1 MSIKTTNNIKDYVDD
16 FFDNL
21 ELYDDYK
28 NNHDYKG
35 ILKSSID
42 VFLNYE
48 NDYTAKEVY
57 HNFFMIYQITPE
69 RKSKEKYKDNK
80 LVSEPNTLLDLV
92 ETMEKYEKN
101 TGMLIERQR
110 DHFIHSVNVFIL
122 GLAIYSQNENYREV
136 FKEYIETSKY
146 GKYYKTESGELS
158 HEEFLYRW
166 GIASLFH
173 DIGYPFEIIGKQL
186 NKFINDGVKSISNA
200 YDVNV
205 TIDFED
211 FDEFNSI
218 VKLSP
223 YSFADDYREDYP
235 ESKVLDL
242 FKPTEIMAH
251 KISRDFDF
259 DKEKFK
265 LLLSHLNNFVT
276 YMKKNIFID
285 HGFYSSILVLN
296 SYGSLIQKYG
306 RNNSYFF
313 YPIVDSATAILLHN
327 YYNKTLQEEPF
338 CEKELSC
345 EKNPIAYL
353 LILCDELQEW
363 NRQPF
368 GLIDLKKSH
377 VNDLI
382 IEIDD
387 EMIKVEYKLNNGSMG
402 LGFSKD
408 KQEFIESVLD
418 MGEDSVF
425 ERGISI
431 KTTVNDD
438 VELAVMRGIDFS
450 DIETPDMLIRNIEL
464 LAKKINEQYNVSLKE
479 EYERKSKTNDVDENL
494 QNRYDALCEFN
505 ELSSDLKLS
514 NIRQAKSIPM
524 KLNMIGCEI
533 VNKSDEREP
542 ILEFSDKEL
551 TDLAIFE
558 HNEWVKE
565 KENTGW
571 ILGDKKDE
579 EMRTTPFLV
588 PWEDLSEDDQK
599 YDKDAI
605 RNIPA
610 LLDSIGLKAVNSKIK
625 ILTFKMHEEY
635 LKRHNNNIGENID
648 SAELFDELD
657 DYIKFSNYKQ
667 AKFNIKL
674 LNERGYDLVPRTGED
689 WDDEVKSFSKRDLEH
704 FAKREH
710 KAWFKLKSDL
720 GWKYGPKRDDEN
732 KINPNLRPWKK
743 LDKKVQND
751 NMKTFEVLPR
761 LCADPEVN
769 LKIVKSE

>member
-1 MSIKTTNNIKDYVDD
+1 MSKTTNNIKDYVND

-21 ELYDDYK
+21 ELYDDRV

-42 VFLNYE
+42 VFLDYE
-48 NDYTAKEVY
+48 NDYTAKAIY

-69 RKSKEKYKDNK
+69 RRSQEKVSDNK

-92 ETMEKYEKN
+92 ETMERYEKN
-101 TGMLIERQR
+101 TGKLIERQR
-110 DHFIHSVNVFIL
+110 DHFIHSVNVFLL
-122 GLAIYSQNENYREV
+122 GLAIYSQNENYRRA
-136 FKEYIETSKY
+136 FREYVEESEY
-146 GKYYKTESGELS
+146 EKYYKTEDGELS

-186 NKFINDGVKSISNA
+186 NKFINDGVRSISNA

-205 TIDFED
+205 TIDFKD
-211 FDEFNSI
+211 FNEFNSI
-218 VKLSP
+218 VKLDYDFS
-223 YSFADDYREDYP
+223 DDFREDYP
-235 ESKVLDL
+235 ESKILNL

-251 KISRDFDF
+251 KIRTDFGYDRA
-259 DKEKFK
+259 KFK
-265 LLLSHLNNFVT
+265 LLLDHLNNFVN
-276 YMKKNIFID
+276 YMKKNNFID
-285 HGFYSSILVLN
+285 HGFYSAILVLN

-327 YYNKTLQEEPF
+327 YYNKTLQEKPF
-338 CEKELSC
+338 CEEELVC

-368 GLIDLKKSH
+368 GLIDLQKSH
-377 VNDLI
+377 VNDLL

-425 ERGISI
+425 ERGISV
-431 KTTVNDD
+431 KTTVDEE
-438 VELAVMRGIDFS
+438 VEAAVMRDIDIS

-464 LAKKINEQYNVSLKE
+464 LAKKINEQYVESIEE
-479 EYERKSKTNDVDENL
+479 EYDRKSKSGEVDETL
-494 QNRYDALCEFN
+494 QKRYDARCEFK

-514 NIRQAKSIPM
+514 NIRQAKSIP
-524 KLNMIGCEI
+524 KKVNMIGCEI
-533 VNKSDEREP
+533 VHKSDEREAV
-542 ILEFSDKEL
+542 EFTEKEIK
-551 TDLAIFE
+551 DLAIFE
-558 HNEWVKE
+558 HKEWVEE

-571 ILGDKKDE
+571 TKGDVKDE
-579 EMRTTPFLV
+579 EKRITPFLV
-588 PWEDLSEDDQK
+588 PWEELTEDIQK
-599 YDKDAI
+599 YDADAVK
-605 RNIPA
+605 NIPH
-610 LLDSIGLKAVNSKIK
+610 LLDSIGLKVVNSKIK

-635 LKRHNNNIGENID
+635 LRRHNKID
-648 SAELFDELD
+648 DKTMDSEELFDKLD

-674 LNERGYDLVPRTGED
+674 LNERGYDLVPRTGKPNEE
-689 WDDEVKSFSKRDLEH
+689 EVKEFSKRDLEH

-710 KAWFKLKSDL
+710 NAWFKLKSDL
-720 GWKYGPKRDDEN
+720 GWKYGPERDDKN

-743 LDKKVQND
+743 LDDKIKKEN
-751 NMKTFEVLPR
+751 KETFEVLPI